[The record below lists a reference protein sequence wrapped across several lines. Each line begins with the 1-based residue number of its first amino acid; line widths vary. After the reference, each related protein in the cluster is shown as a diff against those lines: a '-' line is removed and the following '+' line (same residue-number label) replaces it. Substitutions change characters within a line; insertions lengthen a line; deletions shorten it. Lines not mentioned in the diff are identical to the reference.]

1 MTTFINGNVYL
12 KRSEKALFF
21 FQTVEP
27 TGFFERF
34 VISDRFLYFF
44 DFLWNFSV
52 CACVFVCFFFH
63 MWCLIV
69 CFLFIA
75 IMCRM
80 LSVFCI
86 RPFTYVY
93 YEGANLRTSVFF
105 LGNKSGIRSIFVHV
119 LFVSSW
125 SKTCKRKSSC
135 SQILL
140 APNYNVVL

>member
-1 MTTFINGNVYL
+1 MNGNDYL
-12 KRSEKALFF
+12 IKLWKVLLIFF
-21 FQTVEP
+21 FQRWSP
-27 TGFFERF
+27 QLSKRF
-34 VISDRFLYFF
+34 VISYHIHFILYAISRRVRVFLCVSFF
-44 DFLWNFSV
+44 TCDV
-52 CACVFVCFFFH
+52 
-63 MWCLIV
+63 LIV
-69 CFLFIA
+69 CFLFIV

-93 YEGANLRTSVFF
+93 YEGANLSTSGFF

>member
-1 MTTFINGNVYL
+1 MNGNDYL
-12 KRSEKALFF
+12 IKLWKVLLIFF
-21 FQTVEP
+21 STVEP
-27 TGFFERF
+27 TTFQTFCN
-34 VISDRFLYFF
+34 ISSYLFYPVC
-44 DFLWNFSV
+44 DFSA

-63 MWCLIV
+63 MWCFNR

-93 YEGANLRTSVFF
+93 YESANLRTSGFF